1 MGFNYQSH
9 DIFSILST
17 MIFLKIHTNTH
28 TSTHNTRH
36 AKNLRNPGRIHD
48 PNLKQQVDV
57 KRNLNDVRTRTLAL
71 TTASK
76 STLTS
81 TTQPGFAVGG
91 GTTQRVHVME
101 MLVLTPVCV
110 ASAVQGILPLPF
122 Y

>member
-1 MGFNYQSH
+1 
-9 DIFSILST
+9 

-91 GTTQRVHVME
+91 GHHSKGSCHGNAGFDSCVCGLSSSGHFT
-101 MLVLTPVCV
+101 LT
-110 ASAVQGILPLPF
+110 ILLKF
-122 Y
+122 SKLF